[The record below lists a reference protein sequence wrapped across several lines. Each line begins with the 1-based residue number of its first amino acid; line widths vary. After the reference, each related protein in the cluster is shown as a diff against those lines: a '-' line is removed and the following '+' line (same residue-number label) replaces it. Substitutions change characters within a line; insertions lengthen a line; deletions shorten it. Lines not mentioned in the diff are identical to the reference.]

1 MHSIYLDALHK
12 ANLIDI
18 AERVLAG
25 ERLSFN
31 DGLRLLRCPNLT
43 AVGALANLVRE
54 RLNGNAAYWVRNRH
68 INYTNICTKQCKFC
82 GFYAKPDGPNPYVLT
97 PEDVHRK
104 LSELPE
110 PPTEIHIVGGVNP
123 SLPYSYYLDLL
134 KAAKD
139 ACPSAHIKAFTMV
152 ELDQI
157 VRAARAP
164 IQDVLQQLK
173 SAGLSSMPGGGA
185 EVMSER
191 LHTQLFSRKIGP
203 TEWLSLSKEAH
214 LAGIPTNATI
224 LYGHLETDEERIQH
238 LIRLRDLQDETGGFL
253 AFVPLAFDPSHT
265 ELAHLPRP
273 TGYLDLR
280 MVAVSRLMLDNIRH
294 IKSFWVMVSPAVAQV
309 SLRYGADDIDGTV
322 VEYEITDIEGKG
334 KKQSLTKKQLL
345 QLIHEAGRVPVERDA
360 LYNPINP
367 SPKPDASPPE
377 AARQSN
383 QPRSASANC
392 FVVPDPLARIAEKVF
407 SGKRLSYE
415 DGVALITCPDLTF
428 LSLLADHVR
437 WRKHPEPIVTFTI
450 GRNINYT
457 NICCAQCR
465 FCAFHRKPGD
475 PEGYVLTTDELLAK
489 IDELVKAGGR
499 EVLLQGGLNPY
510 LKIDYFENLFRTIK
524 QHYDVDLHALSSSEI
539 NHLARISGLSVEE
552 TLVRLRSAG
561 LDTIPGAA
569 EMLVDE
575 VRRQISPGK
584 ETTQEWLNL
593 MRTAHKLGIRTTAT
607 MMYGSLDTPPQRI
620 EHLLRVRELQDE
632 TGGFTAFIPWNFQPD
647 GTRLQEVLT
656 NQQGLIERQNFLQEV
671 LTNQQGLI
679 ERQNFLSVNKT
690 SSFEYLRTVAVSRLM
705 LDNIDNIQASWVTQG
720 PKIAQISLRYGVND
734 FGSTMMEENVVRAA
748 GTRFLMP
755 IEEIRR
761 LIIDAGYT
769 PRIRDTLYRLL
780 D

>member
-1 MHSIYLDALHK
+1 
-12 ANLIDI
+12 
-18 AERVLAG
+18 
-25 ERLSFN
+25 
-31 DGLRLLRCPNLT
+31 
-43 AVGALANLVRE
+43 
-54 RLNGNAAYWVRNRH
+54 
-68 INYTNICTKQCKFC
+68 
-82 GFYAKPDGPNPYVLT
+82 
-97 PEDVHRK
+97 
-104 LSELPE
+104 
-110 PPTEIHIVGGVNP
+110 
-123 SLPYSYYLDLL
+123 
-134 KAAKD
+134 
-139 ACPSAHIKAFTMV
+139 
-152 ELDQI
+152 
-157 VRAARAP
+157 
-164 IQDVLQQLK
+164 
-173 SAGLSSMPGGGA
+173 
-185 EVMSER
+185 
-191 LHTQLFSRKIGP
+191 
-203 TEWLSLSKEAH
+203 
-214 LAGIPTNATI
+214 
-224 LYGHLETDEERIQH
+224 
-238 LIRLRDLQDETGGFL
+238 
-253 AFVPLAFDPSHT
+253 
-265 ELAHLPRP
+265 
-273 TGYLDLR
+273 
-280 MVAVSRLMLDNIRH
+280 
-294 IKSFWVMVSPAVAQV
+294 
-309 SLRYGADDIDGTV
+309 
-322 VEYEITDIEGKG
+322 
-334 KKQSLTKKQLL
+334 
-345 QLIHEAGRVPVERDA
+345 
-360 LYNPINP
+360 
-367 SPKPDASPPE
+367 
-377 AARQSN
+377 
-383 QPRSASANC
+383 
-392 FVVPDPLARIAEKVF
+392 
-407 SGKRLSYE
+407 
-415 DGVALITCPDLTF
+415 
-428 LSLLADHVR
+428 VR
-437 WRKHPEPIVTFTI
+437 WRKHPEPIVTFNI

-475 PEGYVLTTDELLAK
+475 PEGYVLTTEEILAK

-539 NHLARISGLSVEE
+539 NYLARTSGLSVEE

-575 VRRQISPGK
+575 VRRQIAPCK

-656 NQQGLIERQNFLQEV
+656 NQQGLIERQNFL
-671 LTNQQGLI
+671 
-679 ERQNFLSVNKT
+679 SVNKT

-748 GTRFLMP
+748 GTIFLMP